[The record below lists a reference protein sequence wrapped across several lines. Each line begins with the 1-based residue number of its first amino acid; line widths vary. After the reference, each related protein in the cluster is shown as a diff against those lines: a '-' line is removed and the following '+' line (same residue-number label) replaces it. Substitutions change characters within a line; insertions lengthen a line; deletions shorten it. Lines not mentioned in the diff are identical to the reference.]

1 MKKEVNNG
9 PIMRVFRTIGYA
21 LLFTGAFILLLDA
34 LSVLN
39 IAFISEYLT
48 TIDNYISDNFGTSLF
63 GLKYWLFLVGT
74 ILLVLCLSK
83 NVILITL
90 TLLILVVSIIN
101 INLTGA
107 IFFTNFM
114 EALFIKSSFFN
125 NIAEFFNTTI
135 NQEQLVPLVLN
146 IMTPFLVYILIAS
159 KKPSRIATKIVSSGF
174 LMLTIVV
181 VFYSLPAISS
191 IPFLQ
196 TTTYYYIINI
206 VLSISLLSL
215 IVGSVFGILGIFRK

>member
-146 IMTPFLVYILIAS
+146 IMTPFLIYVLIAS

-174 LMLTIVV
+174 LMLTIVA
-181 VFYSLPAISS
+181 VFYSLAIISS